1 MAWGAGRL
9 LAHYAGAGASQR
21 LYSRIRWW
29 ICPFDRVLDA
39 VPAEGTLLD
48 VGCGAGLWL
57 TYLADERPRLTLEGL
72 DPDPRKLALAGAS
85 DALDSILHRGT
96 ALDLPEG
103 PYDCITIF
111 DVLYL
116 LSSEEKLSVLE
127 KCHHSLAPGGRLLV
141 KELDTSPW
149 WKYAPSA
156 LEEFLAVR
164 VAGLTH
170 GSRVHFQASSDLADA
185 MDAAG
190 FTDVRRRRVDRWYFH
205 PHVLVTGER

>member
-1 MAWGAGRL
+1 MARGAGQL
-9 LAHYAGAGASQR
+9 LAHYAEAGASQR
-21 LYSRIRWW
+21 LYNRIRWW

-39 VPAEGTLLD
+39 VPSEGTLLD

-57 TYLADERPRLTLEGL
+57 TYLAVERPRLTLEGL
-72 DPDPRKLALAGAS
+72 DPDPRKLALAGTS
-85 DALDSILHRGT
+85 DTLDSILHEGT

-116 LSSEEKLSVLE
+116 LSNEEKLSVLE
-127 KCHHSLAPGGRLLV
+127 QCHHSLAPGGRLLV

-149 WKYAPSA
+149 WKYAPSW
-156 LEEFLAVR
+156 LVEVLAVK
-164 VAGLTH
+164 VTGITL
-170 GSRVHFQASSDLADA
+170 GSDAHFQASSDLASA
-185 MDAAG
+185 LDAAG
-190 FTDVRRRRVDRWYFH
+190 FTDIRQKRVDRGYFH

>member
-9 LAHYAGAGASQR
+9 LAHYTEAGAPQR

-39 VPAEGTLLD
+39 VPADGTLLD

-57 TYLADERPRLTLEGL
+57 TYLAVERPRLTLEGL
-72 DPDPRKLALAGAS
+72 DPDPRKLALAGTS
-85 DALDSILHRGT
+85 DALDSNLHQGT
-96 ALDLPEG
+96 ALDLPGG

-116 LSSEEKLSVLE
+116 LSDEEKLSVLE
-127 KCHHSLAPGGRLLV
+127 KCHRSLAPGGRLLV

-156 LEEFLAVR
+156 LQEFFAVR

-170 GSRVHFQASSDLADA
+170 GSRPHFQSSSDLAGTL
-185 MDAAG
+185 DAAG
-190 FTDVRRRRVDRWYFH
+190 FTDIRLRRVDHGYPH

>member
-9 LAHYAGAGASQR
+9 LAHYREAGAPQR

-39 VPAEGTLLD
+39 VPAEGRLLD

-57 TYLADERPRLTLEGL
+57 TYLAVERPRLTLEGL
-72 DPDPRKLALAGAS
+72 DPDPRKLALAGTS
-85 DALDSILHRGT
+85 DALDSILHKGT
-96 ALDLPEG
+96 ALDLPGG

-116 LSSEEKLSVLE
+116 LSDEEKLSVLE
-127 KCHHSLAPGGRLLV
+127 KCHRSLAPGGRLLV

-149 WKYAPSA
+149 WKYAPSW
-156 LEEFLAVR
+156 LVEVLAVK
-164 VAGLTH
+164 VTGITL
-170 GSRVHFQASSDLADA
+170 GSDAHFPASSDLAGA
-185 MDAAG
+185 LDAAG
-190 FTDVRRRRVDRWYFH
+190 FTDIRQKRVDRWYFH

>member
-1 MAWGAGRL
+1 M
-9 LAHYAGAGASQR
+9 
-21 LYSRIRWW
+21 
-29 ICPFDRVLDA
+29 
-39 VPAEGTLLD
+39 
-48 VGCGAGLWL
+48 GCGAGLWL
-57 TYLADERPRLTLEGL
+57 TYLADERPRLTFEGL

-85 DALDSILHRGT
+85 DALDSTLHRGT
-96 ALDLPEG
+96 ALELPGG

-127 KCHHSLAPGGRLLV
+127 KCHRSLAPGGRLLV